1 MKNMVK
7 TRRKIIIAAMV
18 VCMLSVSWVII
29 TNLLGVSFAKNN
41 IKLYGEVKTGNA
53 MYEVINQ
60 SDLLV
65 EYMYPVKKTVTV
77 SIPDVI
83 KVKGKTLKVAS
94 IKAGAFD
101 GNKKVKKITIGSKVA
116 LIGKNAFYRCKN
128 LKDITIK
135 ASNLKANGVKANAFK
150 GINSKAVIK
159 VPEQK
164 LSEYKKILKARGV
177 TGKNQEIKGMKAEEE
192 VPEVTFGPDH
202 PLPEPKE
209 AICSIGNIAKS
220 SAATINKSKV
230 SETWKYTKGDSIR
243 FSARIYMTPEIYGQ
257 PGYRMAYGRWIMC
270 YQCKNFFASDQDY
283 AIHLC
288 MSPKCGYHF
297 LFPEQDE
304 VYTEMYWIPDDEP
317 CKVVFRFTLP
327 EGLSCKEDSIEVLKS
342 KYVEFPGISADVKK
356 VDSNAYNVEISDQ
369 ELTVTIDDIK
379 TEPFF
384 SYDFQEL
391 IDSGTPGALAY
402 KWMEAPSYRAPFTIM
417 FNAEMNDNTAAVNI
431 VNASVSYSYK
441 GMEKAVDLGNL
452 NVYASSLQIKNTD
465 ASGNAIT
472 GSKFTLY
479 KKKKVY
485 NNTNVN
491 IATLQYFEVA
501 EAESIDGLLTFN
513 GIGEGKYKLVQ
524 TEVPA
529 GYKKMDSLIFDVSM
543 KCENGSISSL
553 SVKNQLGKKLSW
565 GVNTKTGIIIAIQ

>member
-177 TGKNQEIKGMKAEEE
+177 TGKIKK
-192 VPEVTFGPDH
+192 
-202 PLPEPKE
+202 
-209 AICSIGNIAKS
+209 
-220 SAATINKSKV
+220 
-230 SETWKYTKGDSIR
+230 
-243 FSARIYMTPEIYGQ
+243 
-257 PGYRMAYGRWIMC
+257 
-270 YQCKNFFASDQDY
+270 
-283 AIHLC
+283 
-288 MSPKCGYHF
+288 
-297 LFPEQDE
+297 
-304 VYTEMYWIPDDEP
+304 
-317 CKVVFRFTLP
+317 
-327 EGLSCKEDSIEVLKS
+327 
-342 KYVEFPGISADVKK
+342 
-356 VDSNAYNVEISDQ
+356 
-369 ELTVTIDDIK
+369 
-379 TEPFF
+379 
-384 SYDFQEL
+384 
-391 IDSGTPGALAY
+391 
-402 KWMEAPSYRAPFTIM
+402 
-417 FNAEMNDNTAAVNI
+417 
-431 VNASVSYSYK
+431 
-441 GMEKAVDLGNL
+441 
-452 NVYASSLQIKNTD
+452 
-465 ASGNAIT
+465 
-472 GSKFTLY
+472 
-479 KKKKVY
+479 
-485 NNTNVN
+485 
-491 IATLQYFEVA
+491 
-501 EAESIDGLLTFN
+501 
-513 GIGEGKYKLVQ
+513 
-524 TEVPA
+524 
-529 GYKKMDSLIFDVSM
+529 
-543 KCENGSISSL
+543 
-553 SVKNQLGKKLSW
+553 
-565 GVNTKTGIIIAIQ
+565 